1 MQVIK
6 FLNGQAQTLLDSGPV
21 NLAEL
26 GPIAVHRSSEILFDE
41 SVQKFYIHFLE
52 PALDY
57 LNEIIRFEFYPTYK
71 AAVEDEVKQI
81 NAYRKL
87 GIL

>member
-1 MQVIK
+1 MQIIK

-26 GPIAVHRSSEILFDE
+26 GPISVHRSSEILFDE
-41 SVQKFYIHFLE
+41 GDQKFYIHFLE
-52 PALDY
+52 PALVEMNAWMRDLY
-57 LNEIIRFEFYPTYK
+57 FPTYK
-71 AAVEDEVKQI
+71 QAVDYEI
-81 NAYRKL
+81 NVINSARKL